1 MHQSAF
7 DGNRLIFVDTAPR
20 IWPPPPIIRFKPRRP
35 PVFFVRHPAAIL
47 QANPVILLRAM
58 ETSSAPLATAL
69 TNGKPTVVDF
79 YADW

>member
-1 MHQSAF
+1 M
-7 DGNRLIFVDTAPR
+7 R
-20 IWPPPPIIRFKPRRP
+20 KKK
-35 PVFFVRHPAAIL
+35 VFFRHTLVLRCSSYVRMLSLHLLSVLHP

-79 YADW
+79 YADWWVPCRSSPVS